1 MNALI
6 FPVRLVLQV
15 DHHHDYQ
22 MLPSKSDDPAH
33 TVHSPDSS
41 LNDHDDVHSGQ
52 DHEDETALE
61 GQILTDLKP
70 SFHRNT

>member
-1 MNALI
+1 MNTLI
-6 FPVRLVLQV
+6 SPVRLVLQI

-22 MLPSKSDDPAH
+22 MLPSKSGDPAH
-33 TVHSPDSS
+33 AVHSPDSS
-41 LNDHDDVHSGQ
+41 LNDRDDVHSGQ